1 MINKQ
6 YHSAVLNQRQRKRT
20 LDYWRMLNDKDVK
33 ECDKELPLESGTID
47 EFGHVLE
54 SKDVVEFG
62 QSAE

>member
-1 MINKQ
+1 
-6 YHSAVLNQRQRKRT
+6 
-20 LDYWRMLNDKDVK
+20 MLNDKDVK